1 MDDITEFYCMM
12 ERAADAKGMRVG
24 TDLVEAAGALARLE
38 RVDGAEADQDARIH
52 QADQERVVVHALADQ
67 HAALSTSVEFRSP
80 VSTTNKPKKKC
91 SSRFPVLGIS
101 GEQLLGYVIIS
112 SHYYASIDIF

>member
-1 MDDITEFYCMM
+1 M

-80 VSTTNKPKKKC
+80 VSTTNKPKKKMFQ
-91 SSRFPVLGIS
+91 SLSGSRHLWRATPRLRNHK
-101 GEQLLGYVIIS
+101 QPLLR
-112 SHYYASIDIF
+112 ID